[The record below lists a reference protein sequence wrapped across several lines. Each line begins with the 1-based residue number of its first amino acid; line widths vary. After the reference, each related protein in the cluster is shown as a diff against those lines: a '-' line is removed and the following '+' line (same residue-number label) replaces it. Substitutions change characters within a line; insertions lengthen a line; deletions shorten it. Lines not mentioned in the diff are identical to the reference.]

1 MIESGLAWVAPLGR
15 GAVAKKVLD
24 SQLVLAPEVPQ
35 RTQTRCKGHAARK
48 GVVQRNIGS
57 TRAFWCHV
65 RASCA
70 HRSDSP

>member
-15 GAVAKKVLD
+15 VRLQKVLD
-24 SQLVLAPEVPQ
+24 SQLVLSPEVPQ

-57 TRAFWCHV
+57 TRTFWCHV